1 MDLVRDVLEHML
13 EQLKCQ
19 TKLTTKNLWS
29 LSMSSVNKCSRP
41 VLLILDEVDELLSS
55 NDMENVYKLLEWP
68 HQTSNLLM
76 IGKNKKK
83 RKFFMIELCHLGI
96 ANSLDLTDR
105 LLPRLQLKPEHK
117 PYLLRFSPYNREQM
131 LTIVNDR

>member
-1 MDLVRDVLEHML
+1 MDLVRDVLEHIL
-13 EQLKCQ
+13 EQLNCK
-19 TKLTTKNLWS
+19 TKLTTKNMWS
-29 LSMSSVNKCSRP
+29 LAMSYVNKSCLP

-76 IGKNKKK
+76 IG
-83 RKFFMIELCHLGI
+83 I

-131 LTIVNDR
+131 LSIVNDRYKKQN